1 MFEHTVVASHKP
13 RCPLRRNTQFYFYQ
27 LEFSS
32 GVLIRPDAAESK
44 PGQKIESEATHLE
57 N

>member
-13 RCPLRRNTQFYFYQ
+13 RCPLRRNAQFYFYQ